1 MLFKVENFL
10 GINNV
15 DDDKR
20 VSKPTFTKDGNV
32 VLSGDLKSCSNYRI
46 TKDGIIAVRNG
57 WPAKKVTLTDG
68 HSYWTNLSGNLALVV
83 DGTTLKKVATDYT
96 MTNIKTGLTVSK
108 EMRYAEHNNVIYMG
122 NEAEMLKYDYLGVA
136 PAVTA
141 WGDTTNLS
149 VEFEYPQLKY
159 RNPPISNILMSYYAR
174 MYVAEG
180 RFLLYSEPGRPET
193 FRMAHNIPCAE
204 DITAISRDLERLY
217 VHTLNTTKVLIGRD
231 PSEFVEVEYSI
242 GAIKQRIISPP
253 EFNVPFP
260 IFETK
265 RGWAKAVQGAIDYID
280 HENFR
285 LDLPDT
291 AVGYTGYDPIN
302 REVLCTIKQ

>member
-1 MLFKVENFL
+1 MLFKVEKFE

-20 VSKPTFTKDGNV
+20 VNKITFTRDGNV

-46 TKDGIIAVRNG
+46 PKDRVIAVRNG
-57 WPAKKVTLTDG
+57 FTKKVTLTDG
-68 HSYWTNLSGNLALVV
+68 HSYWANPSGNLALLV

-96 MTNIKTGLTVSK
+96 TTNIKTGLTAGK
-108 EMRYAEHNNVIYMG
+108 DMRYAEHNNVIFMG
-122 NEAEMLKYDYLGVA
+122 NTAEMLKYDYLGDS
-136 PAVTA
+136 PSVTT
-141 WGDTTNLS
+141 WEDTTNLS
-149 VEFEYPQLKY
+149 EEFEYPQLTY
-159 RNPPISNILMSYYAR
+159 RPPPISNILISYYAR

-180 RFLLYSEPGRPET
+180 RFLLYSDPIRPET

-204 DITAISRDLERLY
+204 DITAVSRDLGHLY

-231 PSEFVEVEYSI
+231 PSDWYEVEYAI

-260 IFETK
+260 IFKTK
-265 RGWAKAVQGAIDYID
+265 RGWAKAEGGVISYLD

-285 LDLPDT
+285 LDLPSS
-291 AVGYTGYDPIN
+291 AIGYTGYDEIN
-302 REVLCTIKQ
+302 REVVCTIRQ